1 MPEIIN
7 QILSIMHRASDK
19 ELSERS
25 INMAP
30 SGPPLSL
37 TSLER
42 SVQFLRGVCS
52 RSSFLLPAYYSFFA
66 TDINGNVVSA
76 IEGYPGAVLQ
86 SYVNLSSLNYISLVS
101 RKVFDHSN
109 ENNLSGAGF
118 GKTSDILLDE
128 HADYWGKNSGRAKKD
143 ALNALQVLRDFF
155 KACSKHENNLLKDG
169 SRLCKRI
176 GLLKQYANRSAA
188 HLTLENYQVTW
199 LDVLHVTAST
209 LVVAEIIR
217 PFDRI
222 NESSLDAIQK
232 LYPETLP
239 LKLFHKI
246 GIANLAEQCLEG
258 GKEYSLD
265 LLLERIPDT
274 LSYYWDIS
282 PKE

>member
-1 MPEIIN
+1 MNMPITGE
-7 QILSIMHRASDK
+7 
-19 ELSERS
+19 
-25 INMAP
+25 
-30 SGPPLSL
+30 
-37 TSLER
+37 
-42 SVQFLRGVCS
+42 
-52 RSSFLLPAYYSFFA
+52 
-66 TDINGNVVSA
+66 
-76 IEGYPGAVLQ
+76 
-86 SYVNLSSLNYISLVS
+86 
-101 RKVFDHSN
+101 
-109 ENNLSGAGF
+109 
-118 GKTSDILLDE
+118 
-128 HADYWGKNSGRAKKD
+128 KNSGRAKKD

-217 PFDRI
+217 PFDRPDLDADYFDRI